1 MGKKKSSVVI
11 GKPLSE
17 RIRLKKQIKN
27 AEEEQKKLIN
37 KSIQVTKFG
46 DYIRRDLE
54 RSISDLTEQLMN
66 AGVYADAKATMDELE
81 VMLKTFTIQLT
92 NMAERIKKAT
102 SSRRDRLN
110 ILPQLT
116 NSDAFIS
123 TIGTEISNKIKELKE
138 SFLKSTDEEIKNLDA
153 ELIPGLD
160 DELSVL
166 AKEKEDIVGPDPLQI
181 FDAQDVIDIEATEVE

>member
-17 RIRLKKQIKN
+17 KMKLKKQIKN

-54 RSISDLTEQLMN
+54 RSISELTDQLIA
-66 AGVYADAKATMDELE
+66 AGVYADAKATVDELE
-81 VMLKTFTIQLT
+81 VMLNTFTIQLT
-92 NMAERIKKAT
+92 NMVERIKKAT

-138 SFLKSTDEEIKNLDA
+138 SFLKSTEEEIKNLDA
-153 ELIPGLD
+153 ELIPGFD
-160 DELSVL
+160 DELSALV
-166 AKEKEDIVGPDPLQI
+166 KEKEDIVGPDPLQI
-181 FDAQDVIDIEATEVE
+181 FDVKDVIDIEAAEVE

>member
-1 MGKKKSSVVI
+1 
-11 GKPLSE
+11 
-17 RIRLKKQIKN
+17 
-27 AEEEQKKLIN
+27 
-37 KSIQVTKFG
+37 
-46 DYIRRDLE
+46 
-54 RSISDLTEQLMN
+54 MN